1 MIKVCKVCAYV
12 TGVAILFV
20 VLMSINPVKE
30 QGFTPRPIVPPNPVA
45 EEDLRP
51 HQDRNNPV
59 IPKLP
64 SFRGDI
70 FDGFVELRMQDI
82 DVGPLGIISFKG
94 EPFETLVNIHYITMV
109 HRYEDFKETDY
120 SCMLYFKDKELP
132 FLVRQEYKE
141 VLSSIRR
148 ASGK

>member
-1 MIKVCKVCAYV
+1 MIDRCKTAAL
-12 TGVAILFV
+12 AIGIGILV
-20 VLMSINPVKE
+20 VLIC
-30 QGFTPRPIVPPNPVA
+30 GFSAPEA
-45 EEDLRP
+45 
-51 HQDRNNPV
+51 QDRDRPV
-59 IPKLP
+59 IPRLGNFK
-64 SFRGDI
+64 GDI
-70 FDGFVELRMQDI
+70 FDGFTELRLQDI
-82 DVGPLGIISFKG
+82 TVDEFGIIAFDG

-120 SCMLYFKDKELP
+120 SCMLYLKDKEIP